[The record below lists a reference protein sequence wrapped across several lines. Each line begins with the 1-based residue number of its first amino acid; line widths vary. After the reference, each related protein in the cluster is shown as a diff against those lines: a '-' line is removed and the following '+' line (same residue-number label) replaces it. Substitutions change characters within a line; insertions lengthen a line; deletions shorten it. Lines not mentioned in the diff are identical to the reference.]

1 MKKYLYK
8 LKILFLVIFRKYYQ
22 TFYLT
27 IYKKKLNSYKNK
39 VDLVKNEFENFYVD
53 IGPEHGILQGLDY
66 EGASTHCSQCLYTL
80 TRLIGA
86 KNVLE
91 IGSYHY
97 RTTNQ
102 IAKAIDDTHGINT
115 KGNVVTFDI
124 IDGGYDAGKNYE
136 IASSRINANF
146 WYPYKTADTK
156 KLDISKFVFD
166 NSNFNNEELVSLN
179 KSLLKNVSEEL
190 KIETFDLIFIDG
202 DHTTTG
208 IENDFNV
215 ISEFSDNET
224 LVVIDNI
231 WDIRL
236 IEVKEFFDKQNYIK
250 WNFKEFN
257 DKYFSK
263 NRVQDT
269 GILIFRKQ

>member
-1 MKKYLYK
+1 M
-8 LKILFLVIFRKYYQ
+8 
-22 TFYLT
+22 
-27 IYKKKLNSYKNK
+27 
-39 VDLVKNEFENFYVD
+39 
-53 IGPEHGILQGLDY
+53 
-66 EGASTHCSQCLYTL
+66 
-80 TRLIGA
+80 IGA

-115 KGNVVTFDI
+115 KEMLLHLILLTEDMTQV
-124 IDGGYDAGKNYE
+124 NYE

-166 NSNFNNEELVSLN
+166 NSNFDNEELVSLN

-215 ISEFSDNET
+215 ISEFSDDDT

-257 DKYFSK
+257 DKHFSK
-263 NRVQDT
+263 
-269 GILIFRKQ
+269 IEFRTLEF